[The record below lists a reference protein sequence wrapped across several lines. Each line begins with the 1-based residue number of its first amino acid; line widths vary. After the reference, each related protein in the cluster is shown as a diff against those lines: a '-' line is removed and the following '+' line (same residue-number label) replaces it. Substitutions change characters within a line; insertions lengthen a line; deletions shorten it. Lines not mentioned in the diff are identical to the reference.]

1 MIFKKRIVHL
11 SLLVS
16 VSTLGLA
23 AQDSIQETR
32 DTLKEWVQTRQII
45 SKEKNEWKLE
55 RSILKDTEALLS
67 DELERLE
74 ESLSDLEASATAAD
88 EDRTKLAAEKEE
100 LAAASAIV
108 ESQIGAL
115 ETHLHSIVK
124 RFPEPLV
131 QKIKPL
137 IRRLPDDPEK
147 TDLTI
152 GERVQNIVGILSQA
166 DKFNTTITQTSESR
180 EISEGNIV
188 EVRTLYWGLAIAYYV
203 DASGEY
209 AGIGIPTDKGW
220 DWPQVEDAGPQIK
233 RLLDVYE
240 GTEEIQFVEVPVRIN

>member
-1 MIFKKRIVHL
+1 MSLKRLVRL
-11 SLLVS
+11 GLLAGAC
-16 VSTLGLA
+16 TLPLA

-32 DTLKEWVQTRQII
+32 NTLNQWVQTRQII
-45 SKEKNEWKLE
+45 SKEKHDWKIE
-55 RSILKDTEALLS
+55 ESILKDTKELLTNELQRLDEAL
-67 DELERLE
+67 DELQ
-74 ESLSDLEASATAAD
+74 ASASAAD

-100 LAAASAIV
+100 LMAAAAIV

-115 ETHLHSIVK
+115 EAQLHAIVK
-124 RFPEPLV
+124 TFPKPLV
-131 QKIKPL
+131 EKIKPL
-137 IRRLPDDPEK
+137 IRRLPDDPKK
-147 TDLTI
+147 TELTL

-180 EISEGNIV
+180 EISNGNVV

-209 AGIGIPTDKGW
+209 AGIGVPSENGW
-220 DWPQVEDAGPQIK
+220 EWPQIDGSGAQIK

-240 GTEEIQFVEVPVRIN
+240 GSEEIQFVEVPVRIN